1 MIINSNSERV
11 FQNQN
16 NTEQVDN
23 ILGLPLS
30 IYAGP
35 TALQRI
41 RQRGLDPALFSYVLG
56 ASGGPK
62 WFVLAGIDRIL
73 FPAFFASSSQTVNV
87 IGSSAGAFRS
97 ACFVQ
102 KDPIAAINRLAENY
116 SQTVY
121 SAKPDSGEITQKA
134 RELIDY
140 VMGRHGVMDVLTNK
154 RFKLHVI
161 AARCHGLMQHYGRYR
176 QILGLGVSAAAN
188 TLNRRL
194 LQKLY
199 TRSVFSAPGSELVI
213 TDPYRLTTE
222 YIELGFNN
230 VKDALLASGS
240 IPLVIDGVQHVV
252 AAPEGMYRDG
262 GIIDYHFD
270 LSFGPSDGLVLYPH
284 FYPKAIPG
292 WFDKGLKGRI
302 PHASSFD
309 NVVMLVPSDEFVGSL
324 PFAKIPDRKDFEKLD
339 ATTRIKYWQTVI
351 SESDRLGE
359 CFADIY
365 RKGTIMD
372 VIQPL
377 PFLCK
382 VS

>member
-1 MIINSNSERV
+1 M
-11 FQNQN
+11 
-16 NTEQVDN
+16 
-23 ILGLPLS
+23 PLS

-35 TALQRI
+35 AALARI
-41 RQRGLDPALFSYVLG
+41 REHGLTPALFSYVLG

-73 FPAFFASSSQTVNV
+73 FPAFFAESSQPVNV

-102 KDPIAAINRLAENY
+102 RDPVGAINRLAENY

-121 SAKPDSGEITQKA
+121 SPKPGPGEITHKA

-140 VMGRHGVMDVLTNK
+140 VMGRNGVMEVLTNR

-176 QILGLGVSAAAN
+176 QMLGLGVSAAAN
-188 TLNRRL
+188 TMNRRL
-194 LQKLY
+194 LKKLY
-199 TRSVFSAPGSELVI
+199 TRSVFSAPDSELQI
-213 TDPYRLTTE
+213 NDPYQLNTE
-222 YIELGFNN
+222 FIKLGFNN

-240 IPLVIDGVQHVV
+240 IPLVIDGVERMV

-270 LSFGPSDGLVLYPH
+270 LSFGPQDGLVLYPH
-284 FYPKAIPG
+284 FYPRAIPG
-292 WFDKGLKGRI
+292 WFDKALKRRI

-309 NVVMLVPSDEFVGSL
+309 NVVMLVPSDEFVASL
-324 PFAKIPDRKDFEKLD
+324 PYGKIPDRKDFEKFD
-339 ATTRIKYWQTVI
+339 ASTRIKYWQKVI

-365 RKGTIMD
+365 RKGSIMD

-377 PFLCK
+377 PFLCRA
-382 VS
+382 S